1 MNQNLTNQFKK
12 LHTNQGSFQTKKTY
26 REAFVRFLNFVS
38 EQYKA
43 QNIKNLGDKHLKAY
57 ISAQLDDEKSDNYVR
72 KEASAIRFF
81 LNLAGSTT
89 TLTNREL
96 KISAREYYC
105 LDGISELEYKK
116 ARALAAAQ
124 DKDYELEALA
134 VLYHFGVRINELVN
148 LRFREVRNAL
158 ETGELE
164 LSHGTKG
171 GRHRTIPAN
180 SDVQKKILQDLFD
193 SRGRYNCGC
202 TGIDDKVFASS
213 REKGAVAS
221 QKSRLQNWM
230 SRNSPTFADHNRI
243 GNCTC
248 HSFRRSYAQ
257 LNYDKFRQKGLSKE
271 AALGQVKKLLGHSVS
286 RGLDITAVYVK
297 NKW

>member
-1 MNQNLTNQFKK
+1 MNQNLANQFNK
-12 LHTNQGSFQTKKTY
+12 LQHNNQGSYQTRKTY
-26 REAFVRFLNFVS
+26 RESFARFLNFVTDR
-38 EQYKA
+38 YNA
-43 QNIKNLGDKHLKAY
+43 QNIKNLSDKHLKAY
-57 ISAQLDDEKSDNYVR
+57 IAAQLDDEKEDNYVR

-81 LNLAGSTT
+81 LNLAGATT
-89 TLTNREL
+89 TLTNSEL
-96 KISAREYYC
+96 GISARIYHC
-105 LDGISELEYKK
+105 LDGISNLEYQK
-116 ARALAAAQ
+116 ARALAAEQ
-124 DKDYELEALA
+124 GKDYEHEALA

-164 LSHGTKG
+164 LIHGCKG
-171 GRHRTIPAN
+171 GRRRVIPTN

-193 SRGRYNCGC
+193 SRGLYNCGC
-202 TGIDDKVFASS
+202 TGIDDKIFAS
-213 REKGAVAS
+213 RENGAVAS

-230 SRNSPTFADHNRI
+230 SRNSHLFSDQNRT

-257 LNYDKFRQKGLSKE
+257 RYYDAFRQKGLSKE